1 MTKCKHVYV
10 LVHDYTFEAKA
21 YKVLKLNFFQ
31 FCGTSM
37 SKKERTSMLKE

>member
-1 MTKCKHVYV
+1 MYMYLFV
-10 LVHDYTFEAKA
+10 YTFEAKA